1 MIIGKNGNVVLALY
15 NEARIKMTNDLLPVI
30 RGTRVSPLLNSIA
43 PFHPRGKEQFC
54 QILRGSVLEF
64 LEDFGEDGTGVRKPM
79 EILARERKGTADRI
93 FLSSRARP
101 RMTWNQPVLAS
112 LTSQS
117 GQFSTSITGRR

>member
-15 NEARIKMTNDLLPVI
+15 NEARIKVTNDLLPVI

-64 LEDFGEDGTGVRKPM
+64 LGFWRGRDGRAKADGNFGEGK
-79 EILARERKGTADRI
+79 ERNGRPDLFVIENA
-93 FLSSRARP
+93 SS
-101 RMTWNQPVLAS
+101 NDVE
-112 LTSQS
+112 
-117 GQFSTSITGRR
+117 STSPGQSYESERTI